1 VEDQAGLLNA
11 LEKERWIRCDACKTW
26 YHWRCVGH
34 GDDIESIDKWCAALV
49 VPPSLTTTL
58 NRSRF
63 CQKCI
68 EEKPSR
74 VITRKAPA
82 RKSSRIKTQ
91 RDYASLDSGISFDP
105 ARWLKIL
112 EEKRTDGD
120 PFKRMHG
127 GDLSVSWLD
136 EDEMAM
142 REPIVI
148 ENPEG
153 LELKMPSSTLTVNEV
168 AELVGKDT
176 LVEVIG
182 ACARRNP
189 SSVSDSPV

>member
-1 VEDQAGLLNA
+1 MV
-11 LEKERWIRCDACKTW
+11 RR
-26 YHWRCVGH
+26 
-34 GDDIESIDKWCAALV
+34 S
-49 VPPSLTTTL
+49 PSLTTTL
-58 NRSRF
+58 NCVVRF

-68 EEKPSR
+68 NEKPSR
-74 VITRKAPA
+74 VNTRKAPA

-105 ARWLKIL
+105 ARWQKIL
-112 EEKRTDGD
+112 QEKRTDGD

-127 GDLSVSWLD
+127 GDLGLSWLD
-136 EDEMAM
+136 ENEMAM

-153 LELKMPSSTLTVNEV
+153 LEMKMPSSDLTVGEV

-176 LVEVIG
+176 PVEVIG
-182 ACARRNP
+182 AC
-189 SSVSDSPV
+189 SVRTYT